1 MISIKEPK
9 KFSFVDAVKASGIFA
24 GVGCGISLA
33 FLVFIIAVVD
43 EKTGTIS
50 AEYCAE
56 ELVSRKPVDGRLVES
71 RSCKSWV
78 GWPIEIREVKQ

>member
-1 MISIKEPK
+1 MISRAEYEEI
-9 KFSFVDAVKASGIFA
+9 SFRHAVKAAGIFA
-24 GVGCGISLA
+24 GVGCGISL
-33 FLVFIIAVVD
+33 LVFLFALLVNN
-43 EKTGTIS
+43 TGTSS

>member
-1 MISIKEPK
+1 MKYQQICT
-9 KFSFVDAVKASGIFA
+9 AMGI
-24 GVGCGISLA
+24 VGILAITFIGIYPRNTVSH
-33 FLVFIIAVVD
+33 
-43 EKTGTIS
+43 

-56 ELVSRKPVDGRLVES
+56 ELVSRKPVEGRLVES